1 MAELEIDDA
10 PAGAIRESDRAAEA
24 PVPDWVTPFLVA
36 LFTALD
42 GVGLRWLVVRNHE
55 DLPDQAGH
63 DVDVIVHS
71 ADAPRVD
78 PLIREVVKR
87 QGLALLRAYAGVEHE
102 TFDVAAGDLSG
113 RLLLHVDFQTAVRYR
128 GRLLVD
134 AGDLLAHTRQVRTR
148 DGVPLRV
155 PQPAMESYAL
165 LLHAALHKGAL
176 KAKYT
181 DRLAALRA
189 ADPSGLGRLASQ
201 RLGQSTGASLAGV
214 RDEIGLLALRP
225 ELRRALLRHYPAN
238 PIRQAWF
245 RMHSGSR
252 QLRLRLWPR
261 GVFAAFL
268 GPDGCGKS
276 SLTDLLVERLGGH
289 EDVLKIHRVYMGS
302 GQPVLPTRK
311 VTRRLHGKTGPKAA
325 SKPVTVRDVSPRRL
339 RGPLHVMADEILRY
353 WLHVKPRLG
362 PHGVVLVDRYA
373 YDVLRVNNRTVQKP
387 WFRRLAVAIIPSPQ
401 VTFLLEGD
409 PATITARK
417 RELTVAETTR
427 QLHAYRKLAGLV
439 PNFRSLEL
447 KVRDDQELR
456 GVARE
461 VLGAYARRNR
471 GLVPW

>member
-1 MAELEIDDA
+1 MAQSEIDDA
-10 PAGAIRESDRAAEA
+10 PAGTLAATGQA
-24 PVPDWVTPFLVA
+24 AKGRTPDWVAPFLAA

-42 GVGLRWLVVRNHE
+42 RAGLRWLVVRNHQ
-55 DLPDQAGH
+55 DLPDRAGH
-63 DVDVIVHS
+63 DIDVIVHP
-71 ADAPRVD
+71 ADASRVD
-78 PLIREVVKR
+78 PVIREVVTR
-87 QGLALLRAYAGVEHE
+87 QDLALLRAYAGVEHE

-134 AGDLLAHTRQVRTR
+134 AGDLLAHTRTAPTHG
-148 DGVPLRV
+148 GVPLRV
-155 PQPAMESYAL
+155 PEPAMEAYAL

-176 KAKYT
+176 KTKYA
-181 DRLAALRA
+181 DRLAALRD
-189 ADPSGLGRLASQ
+189 ADPGGLERLASE
-201 RLGQSTGASLAGV
+201 RLGPATGAGLATV
-214 RDEIGLLALRP
+214 RDEAGLLALRP

-245 RMHSGSR
+245 RMHSGIR
-252 QLRLRLWPR
+252 QTRLRLWPR

-289 EDVLKIHRVYMGS
+289 ADVLKVHRVYMGS
-302 GQPVLPTRK
+302 GQPLLPTRK

-325 SKPVTVRDVSPRRL
+325 FKPVTVRDVSARRL

-353 WLHVKPRLG
+353 WVHVKPRMG

-401 VTFLLEGD
+401 VTFFLEGD
-409 PATITARK
+409 PEVITARK
-417 RELTVAETTR
+417 QELTVAETTR
-427 QLHAYRKLAGLV
+427 QLHAYRKLAGVV
-439 PNFRSLEL
+439 PNFHPVEL
-447 KVRDDQELR
+447 TVRDDQELR